1 MPAKSL
7 PFPKPSRNPIVAA
20 NPIWSLGEF
29 KTSHHSRSSLFHT
42 ERESVSKY
50 TTRARNKC
58 ALPMHIIWH
67 FWLPFLFITVFSMIL
82 PLASLSWEQRKVYRI
97 FFFFFLK
104 SLCERI
110 ILGGSKSLPF
120 TDWSTFH
127 SMQHV
132 ASLRQLIPY
141 LKSLNKVA
149 GNLPKIT
156 RLRSGLGPAR

>member
-29 KTSHHSRSSLFHT
+29 KTSHHSRSSLFHIGNLSPNT
-42 ERESVSKY
+42 WPGLEISVLYLCILSDIFDSHFYSSLCFLWSCLWLLFLESRER
-50 TTRARNKC
+50 
-58 ALPMHIIWH
+58 
-67 FWLPFLFITVFSMIL
+67 FIGS
-82 PLASLSWEQRKVYRI
+82 
-97 FFFFFLK
+97 FFFFLK